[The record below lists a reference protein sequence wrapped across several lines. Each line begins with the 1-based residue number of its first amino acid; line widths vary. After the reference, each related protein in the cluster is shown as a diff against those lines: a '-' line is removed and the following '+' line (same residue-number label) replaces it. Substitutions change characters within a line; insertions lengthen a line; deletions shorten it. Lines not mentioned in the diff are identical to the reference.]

1 MTKIHRGKF
10 LRGIGSRQCVLSCN
24 KLAGISLSL
33 QGTLKLRLID
43 VVRML
48 YAEKGVEAANV
59 ATDRSP
65 EVVYSI
71 SHVYCGWNRS
81 PLTGS
86 SVRWR
91 SRELRFHSRLQ
102 EHQGFWRC
110 CSPVAMATAHDAVR
124 TAESGRRS
132 LNPEHA

>member
-1 MTKIHRGKF
+1 MTKIHRGNF
-10 LRGIGSRQCVLSCN
+10 LRGIGNRQCVLSCN
-24 KLAGISLSL
+24 KLARISLSL

-59 ATDRSP
+59 ATNRGP
-65 EVVYSI
+65 EVVYSV
-71 SHVYCGWNRS
+71 SHVDCGRNRS
-81 PLTGS
+81 RMTGS

-91 SRELRFHSRLQ
+91 SRERRVYSRLR

-110 CSPVAMATAHDAVR
+110 CFSVAMATAHDAVR